1 MSVFFFGFFYIAG
14 EWGRKGLPGVLRE
27 SISARTA
34 TRRSTEFWQVPERR
48 FFLADKV
55 KKRKECS
62 IMVVHFTAERN
73 PLIHDSTR

>member
-1 MSVFFFGFFYIAG
+1 MSVFFFSAFYTAG
-14 EWGRKGLPGVLRE
+14 KGDRKGLPGVLRE
-27 SISARTA
+27 PVSVPTA
-34 TRRSTEFWQVPERR
+34 TRRFTEFWQVPECR

-73 PLIHDSTR
+73 HLIHDSTR